1 MQVVVAKSATD
12 PRWLRRHMDSGRYV
26 GGLRKSF
33 DPIAKMSAA
42 DQAELDRLLRQADQL
57 SAKVRQAFLDA
68 VNRLGEQVD
77 INQIKSLLQQGR
89 PDQALRVVDT
99 QLLAQG
105 FQPVAEAITGAAVDA
120 ARHTARA
127 VNALGEMNISF
138 GLTNPQTVDFLR
150 TYEMG
155 LIRAMSQDSLA
166 SVRAAIQAGVA
177 AGRNPLDVARDVRQF
192 IGLTES
198 QTRAVQN
205 YRSALESGTRDALSR
220 GLRDRRFD
228 PTVARAAR
236 GERALSNEQIDNM
249 VSRYAA
255 RYLKYRSETIA
266 RTESIRALNAGNHQ
280 LWNQAAA
287 SGKVSANLVTRK
299 WVTVGD
305 HKVRASHR
313 AIPGM
318 NPAGVG
324 LNVPFASPEGPIL
337 YPGDP
342 NQSASMV
349 ANCRCTVLYRF
360 KLPSGP
366 Q

>member
-1 MQVVVAKSATD
+1 MQIVVAKSSTD
-12 PRWLRRHMDSGRYV
+12 PRWMKRNSEHSKLRAPTR
-26 GGLRKSF
+26 
-33 DPIAKMSAA
+33 IAKMSSA

-68 VNRLGEQVD
+68 VNALGDQVD
-77 INQIKSLLQQGR
+77 VEQIKSLLEQGR
-89 PDQALRVVDT
+89 VDQAIRTVDA
-99 QLLAQG
+99 QLTSQG
-105 FQPVAEAITGAAVDA
+105 FTPVAQAITGAAVDA
-120 ARHTARA
+120 ARQTARA

-155 LIRAMSQDSLA
+155 LIRAMSQDALA
-166 SVRAAIQAGVA
+166 SVRGAIQAGVA

-192 IGLTES
+192 IGLTEG
-198 QTRAVQN
+198 QTRAVLN
-205 YRSALESGTRDALSR
+205 YRNALQQGSRDALSR

-228 PTVARAAR
+228 STVARAAR
-236 GERALSNEQIDNM
+236 GDIALSDEQIDNM

-266 RTESIRALNAGNHQ
+266 RTESIRSLNAGNHQ

-287 SGKVSANLVTRK
+287 SGKVSANLITRK

-305 HKVRASHR
+305 HKVRASHA

-318 NPAGVG
+318 NEGGVG

-342 NQSASMV
+342 SASAAMTC
-349 ANCRCTVLYRF
+349 NCRCAVIYRF
-360 KLPSGP
+360 SLPKT
-366 Q
+366 